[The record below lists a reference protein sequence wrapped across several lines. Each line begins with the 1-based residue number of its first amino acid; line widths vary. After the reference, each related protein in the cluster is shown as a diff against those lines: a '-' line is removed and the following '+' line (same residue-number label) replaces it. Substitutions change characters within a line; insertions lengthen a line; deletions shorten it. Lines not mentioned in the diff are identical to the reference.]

1 MTPPQTLLFAANSPG
16 EIAGWLRPL
25 VREARRRW
33 PATRLVVILLP
44 CTFASGSEGRVALDL
59 VGVDEVLP
67 ASRFLRLLAWEGDRF
82 RGATLVH
89 LGGDLMYSALL
100 SWRWGLRA
108 WSYLWGRW
116 WWDRAF
122 RGYFVK
128 DPAGLT
134 WLTRRR
140 ISAAK
145 AHLVG
150 DLVADAV
157 QASLEESPPTP
168 PPSGRRLSFLPGSR
182 GHEVENLAPFFLEV
196 AEGLAQGRPD
206 LEFQMLLSPFLERE
220 LAEQALQAPPH
231 PQVGG
236 RQGRLQGDML
246 VSPSG
251 VGVRI
256 VREGNLSALAKSTLA
271 LTIPGTKTAEAA
283 CLGIPHLML
292 LPLNRPELLPFVGML
307 GLLDWLPGGNRLKG
321 RILLTMKKN
330 VGFLAQPN
338 LLAGEAVV
346 RELVDV
352 LTPARVVDE
361 AARLLEDPQELARQ
375 ASCLRSLY
383 QPSLGTAR
391 RIFDRLEGPA

>member
-1 MTPPQTLLFAANSPG
+1 VTSPQTILFAANSPG

-44 CTFASGSEGRVALDL
+44 CTFASGSEGRVARDL
-59 VGVDEVLP
+59 VGVDEVIP
-67 ASRFLRLLAWEGDRF
+67 ASRFLRLLAWEGARF
-82 RGATLVH
+82 QQATLVH

-100 SWRWGLRA
+100 SWRWRLRA
-108 WSYLWGRW
+108 WSYMWGRW

-122 RGYFVK
+122 QGYFVK
-128 DPAGLT
+128 DPAGVA

-140 ISAAK
+140 ISADK

-157 QASLEESPPTP
+157 QAALEESPSTP
-168 PPSGRRLSFLPGSR
+168 PPPGRLVSFLPGSR
-182 GHEVENLAPFFLEV
+182 GHEVESLAPFFLEV
-196 AEGLAQGRPD
+196 AEGLARGRPD
-206 LEFQMLLSPFLERE
+206 LEFQMLLSPFLERDQ
-220 LAEQALQAPPH
+220 ADQALQAPPH

-236 RQGRLQGDML
+236 RQGRLQDDVLMG
-246 VSPSG
+246 PSG
-251 VGVRI
+251 VGIRI
-256 VREGNLSALAKSTLA
+256 IRQGNLGALAGSTLA
-271 LTIPGTKTAEAA
+271 LTIPGTKTAEAS
-283 CLGIPHLML
+283 CLGVPHLML
-292 LPLNRPELLPFVGML
+292 LPLNRPELLPFVGLL
-307 GLLDWLPGGNRLKG
+307 GLLDWLPGGNHLKG
-321 RILLTMKKN
+321 RMLLTMKKTI
-330 VGFLAQPN
+330 GFLAQPN

-361 AARLLEDPQELARQ
+361 AARLLEAPQELARQ
-375 ASCLRSLY
+375 SLRLRDLY
-383 QPSLGTAR
+383 RSSLGTAR